1 MLGNHNTIIYYE
13 PYHGDVVY
21 NLRLWILN
29 FSAEKHVFAQS
40 NENWDDGPNWKIAVK
55 KIEELEKLVK
65 IQDERISI
73 LEKGSTLSKLRSIAE
88 LQETVQIQ
96 NNRIIKLETRI
107 SELEAMV
114 KEQEPEAI
122 DIETSEKVSEV
133 KLNMFTPKRNFIR
146 KGIFAENN
154 VCSVIYCIMKTCNQ
168 RMNK

>member
-1 MLGNHNTIIYYE
+1 M
-13 PYHGDVVY
+13 
-21 NLRLWILN
+21 
-29 FSAEKHVFAQS
+29 
-40 NENWDDGPNWKIAVK
+40 AVK

-73 LEKGSTLSKLRSIAE
+73 LEKGPSLSEFRSIAE

-96 NNRIIKLETRI
+96 NNRIVKLEIRI

-114 KEQEPEAI
+114 KDKKPEAI
-122 DIETSEKVSEV
+122 DIETPEKVSEFR
-133 KLNMFTPKRNFIR
+133 LSMFTPKRNLIR

-154 VCSVIYCIMKTCNQ
+154 VCSVIHCIMKTRNP

>member
-1 MLGNHNTIIYYE
+1 MATLFIVFAFGFF
-13 PYHGDVVY
+13 
-21 NLRLWILN
+21 ILN

-40 NENWDDGPNWKIAVK
+40 NENWDDGPNWKMAVK

-73 LEKGSTLSKLRSIAE
+73 LEKGPSLSEFRSIAE

-96 NNRIIKLETRI
+96 NNRIVKLEMRI

-114 KEQEPEAI
+114 TDKKPEAI
-122 DIETSEKVSEV
+122 DIETPEKVSEFR
-133 KLNMFTPKRNFIR
+133 LSMFTPKRNFIR

-154 VCSVIYCIMKTCNQ
+154 VCSVIFCIMKTRNP

>member
-1 MLGNHNTIIYYE
+1 MAMLCIIFAF
-13 PYHGDVVY
+13 GFF
-21 NLRLWILN
+21 ILN

-65 IQDERISI
+65 IQEERISI
-73 LEKGSTLSKLRSIAE
+73 LEKGSTLSELRSIAE

-96 NNRIIKLETRI
+96 NYRIAKLETRI

-114 KEQEPEAI
+114 TDQEPETI
-122 DIETSEKVSEV
+122 DIETHEKVSEFR
-133 KLNMFTPKRNFIR
+133 LNMFTPKRNFIR

>member
-1 MLGNHNTIIYYE
+1 MAMLCIVFAFGFF
-13 PYHGDVVY
+13 
-21 NLRLWILN
+21 ILN

-73 LEKGSTLSKLRSIAE
+73 LEKGPTLSELRSIAE

-114 KEQEPEAI
+114 AEQEPEAI